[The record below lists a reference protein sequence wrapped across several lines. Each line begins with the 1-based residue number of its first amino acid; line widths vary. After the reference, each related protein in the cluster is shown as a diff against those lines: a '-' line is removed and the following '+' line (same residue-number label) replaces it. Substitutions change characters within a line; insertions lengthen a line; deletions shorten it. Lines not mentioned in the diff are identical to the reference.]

1 MSLVDEQFD
10 VVRRSLQRG
19 LGMAQESHPEFVDI
33 FQHSLDELDR
43 LKRQVDKE
51 ELEFLPD
58 FE

>member
-1 MSLVDEQFD
+1 MSLVDERFD
-10 VVRRSLQRG
+10 VVRRSLQRE

-43 LKRQVDKE
+43 LKCQVDKE

>member
-19 LGMAQESHPEFVDI
+19 LGMAQESYPEFVDI

-51 ELEFLPD
+51 ELKFLPD